1 MPRLSAIFLLLCL
14 SGACFAGETP
24 RRVVSL
30 APSITQ
36 TMRHLGAVDRLV
48 AVTPFC
54 DAPGSVARVAGGI
67 LADPEAVLG
76 FAPDLVLCT
85 TMTPEQTRRQLAAL
99 GLRVEVI
106 DTPSL
111 EAIRAETT
119 RIAGM
124 LGVAAPA
131 EDMSIAAADGP
142 TAALLFG
149 AETGYSAGCGSHA
162 HEILEAAG
170 LRNIAAEASGPW
182 PQLGEEFLLVKDPE
196 IIVIADYGDATRED
210 ILAKLRAHPVR
221 RHWRAVQNG
230 KVIVFPAAALTVPG
244 PDALAAAPQLRAALE
259 SR

>member
-1 MPRLSAIFLLLCL
+1 MPRLKAFLFTLCL
-14 SGACFAGETP
+14 GGLCFAGETP
-24 RRVVSL
+24 QRVVSL

-36 TMRHLGAVDRLV
+36 TMRHLGAENRLV

-54 DAPGSVARVAGGI
+54 EAPDNIARVSGGI

-85 TMTPEQTRRQLAAL
+85 AMTPENTRRQLSAL
-99 GLRVEVI
+99 GLRVELI

-111 EAIRAETT
+111 EAIRAETA

-124 LGVAAPA
+124 LGVTEPA
-131 EDMSIAAADGP
+131 EEAPSPAANGP

-170 LRNIAAEASGPW
+170 LRNIGAEASGPW
-182 PQLGEEFLLVKDPE
+182 PQLSEEFLLAKDPE
-196 IIVIADYGDATRED
+196 ILVIADYGDATSED

-221 RHWRAVQNG
+221 SHWRAVQNG
-230 KVIVFPAAALTVPG
+230 KVIVFPAAAFTVPG
-244 PDALAAAPQLRAALE
+244 PNALAAAPKLRAAIP

>member
-1 MPRLSAIFLLLCL
+1 MPRLQATFLLLCL
-14 SGACFAGETP
+14 GGACFAGETP
-24 RRVVSL
+24 RKVVSL

-36 TMRHLGAVDRLV
+36 MVRHAGAEDRLV
-48 AVTPFC
+48 AVTSFC
-54 DAPGSVARVAGGI
+54 EAPENIARVPGGI

-85 TMTPEQTRRQLAAL
+85 TMTPETTRRQLGEL
-99 GLRVEVI
+99 GLRVEVT

-111 EAIRAETT
+111 EAIRAETA

-131 EDMSIAAADGP
+131 EKESSAATAGP

-170 LRNIAAEASGPW
+170 LRNIGAEASGPW
-182 PQLGEEFLLVKDPE
+182 PQLSEEFLLAKDPE
-196 IIVIADYGDATRED
+196 ILVIADYGNAEHGD

-221 RHWRAVQNG
+221 KHLRAVRDG
-230 KVIVFPAAALTVPG
+230 TVIVFPAAAFTVPG
-244 PDALAAAPQLRAALE
+244 PDALAAAPKLRAAVQ